1 MGQIQ
6 QFGGGNGKERQQAI
20 KWIDNN
26 KETTQ
31 GPALVTS
38 KSSDDLC
45 KKDQVEPVS
54 AHKK

>member
-45 KKDQVEPVS
+45 KKDQVEPIS